1 MPRVNWR
8 GIVLA
13 SALLLSACG
22 GSASSTSPQTKA
34 ERAVRQLATRQSV
47 SLSSVRCS
55 RLSRN
60 GYGCIGKTK
69 SGGTYTCSIGI
80 FAKGGAE
87 GACFLTPRS

>member
-1 MPRVNWR
+1 
-8 GIVLA
+8 VLA
-13 SALLLSACG
+13 SVLLLSACG
-22 GSASSTSPQTKA
+22 GSASSTTPQARA
-34 ERAVRQLATRQSV
+34 EQVVRQLAAKHNV

-55 RLSRN
+55 RLSRD
-60 GYGCIGKTK
+60 GYGCTGKTK